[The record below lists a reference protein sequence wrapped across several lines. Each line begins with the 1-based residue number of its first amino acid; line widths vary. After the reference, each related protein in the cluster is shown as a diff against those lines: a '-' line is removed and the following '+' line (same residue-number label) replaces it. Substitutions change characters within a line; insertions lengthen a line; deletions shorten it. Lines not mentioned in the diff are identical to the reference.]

1 MNKTNFWEMTDL
13 IRLLFVNACVILGVH
28 FVTREDQLLG
38 PVGDAVRQLPENLAK
53 PLTECPPCQSS
64 VWGSLVYWTVGAQ
77 HLQLSLR
84 QRLLLFPFYLLAM
97 VGFVR
102 LIKNLLDAIRKEA
115 LEAPEE

>member
-1 MNKTNFWEMTDL
+1 MTEL

-38 PVGDAVRQLPENLAK
+38 PIGDKVRELPEHFAK

-64 VWGSLVYWTVGAQ
+64 VWGTLFYWAIGTQ
-77 HLQLSLR
+77 HIQGSFR
-84 QRLLLFPFYLLAM
+84 RKLLLYPFYLAAM

-102 LIKNLLDAIRKEA
+102 LIKNVLDAIRKEA
-115 LEAPEE
+115 IEAPEE

>member
-1 MNKTNFWEMTDL
+1 MGFLLMNNL

-38 PVGDAVRQLPENLAK
+38 PVGDLVRQLPEPLAK

-64 VWGSLVYWTVGAQ
+64 VWGTLVYWTIGAQ
-77 HLQLSLR
+77 HLQLSFR
-84 QRLLLFPFYLLAM
+84 QRLLLYPFYLLSM

-102 LIKNLLDAIRKEA
+102 LLNLLLEAIRKEA
-115 LEAPEE
+115 VQAPQEP

>member
-1 MNKTNFWEMTDL
+1 MTNL

-38 PVGDAVRQLPENLAK
+38 PIGDQVRQLPENLAK

-64 VWGSLVYWTVGAQ
+64 VWGSIVYWAIGPQ
-77 HLQLSLR
+77 HLLLSFR
-84 QRLLLFPFYLLAM
+84 QRLVLFPFYLLAM

-102 LIKNLLDAIRKEA
+102 LLNLLLEAIRKEA
-115 LEAPEE
+115 VEAPQEP